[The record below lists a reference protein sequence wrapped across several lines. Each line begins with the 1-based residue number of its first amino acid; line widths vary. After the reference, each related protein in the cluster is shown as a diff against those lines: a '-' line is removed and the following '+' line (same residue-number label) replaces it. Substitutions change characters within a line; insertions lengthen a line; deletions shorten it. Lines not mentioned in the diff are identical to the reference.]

1 MLFFQ
6 IKKPTFYIIF
16 VFLIIILQGFHTQV
30 QAESTDRRDTARTLF
45 LEGIEAFNE
54 QDHQTTL
61 EKFNNCLT
69 IYRESGDQQSQA
81 GILAGIAE
89 INFYAGRLA
98 DCLSYLKESKEIY
111 NKLGIKSGEDGIV
124 NDIDKSIKAVTL
136 LIEGLWY
143 RDGKDYESA
152 LKKYKDALL
161 IYSDI
166 DNNEGIIKA
175 LYYSGKACLA
185 LNDHSKSWACF
196 KRALTLSQ
204 KTKDKENE
212 ILITMTIGEVYGK
225 KGNFDKSLEY
235 YKQALNIIQEI
246 KNHPSK
252 GHLLYAIG
260 ASYAGKGNYEEALKA
275 LYKATQI
282 FKVDNYTPSQ
292 GAALTLIGEINK
304 TLGKYTEAI
313 DNFQEALALYKI
325 SKDSFGQKLAMKA
338 LREIYIL
345 LGDDEKA
352 REYIM
357 EKKK

>member
-6 IKKPTFYIIF
+6 INKPTFHIILA
-16 VFLIIILQGFHTQV
+16 FLIIVLQSFHTQV
-30 QAESTDRRDTARTLF
+30 QAENTDRRDTAQTLF

-54 QDHQTTL
+54 RNYQTTL

-89 INFYAGRLA
+89 INFYAGRFA

-124 NDIDKSIKAVTL
+124 KDIDKSIKAITL
-136 LIEGLWY
+136 LIEGLGH

-152 LKKYKDALL
+152 LKKYDDALL
-161 IYSDI
+161 IYRDI
-166 DNNEGIIKA
+166 DNKEGMIKA

-185 LNDHSKSWACF
+185 LNYHSESWDCF
-196 KRALTLSQ
+196 ERALTLSQ
-204 KTKDKENE
+204 ETKGKENE

-225 KGNFDKSLEY
+225 EGYFNKSLEY

-246 KNHPSK
+246 KDHPSK
-252 GHLLYAIG
+252 GQLLYSIG
-260 ASYAGKGNYEEALKA
+260 ASYAGMGNYEEALKA
-275 LYKATQI
+275 LNKATQI
-282 FKVDNYTPSQ
+282 FKVDNYIPSH

-313 DNFQEALALYKI
+313 DNFQEALTLYKA
-325 SKDSFGQKLAMKA
+325 SRDSFGQKLVTKA
-338 LREIYIL
+338 LREVYIL
-345 LGDDEKA
+345 LGNDEKA
-352 REYIM
+352 TEYIM
-357 EKKK
+357 EK